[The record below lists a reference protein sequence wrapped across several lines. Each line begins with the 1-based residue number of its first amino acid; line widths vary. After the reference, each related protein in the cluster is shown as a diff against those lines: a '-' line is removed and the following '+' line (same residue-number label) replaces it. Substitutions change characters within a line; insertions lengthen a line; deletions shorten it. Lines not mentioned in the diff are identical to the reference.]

1 MVINS
6 FSFLS
11 FFVIL
16 FLVYYFPLK
25 NKANA
30 QNGWLLITS
39 YVFYGIA
46 DWKMLPVLLVSTIVF
61 YLLGVFIRQS
71 TTNRASLLTSFG
83 VIAGIG
89 MLVYFKYLNF
99 FIDSF
104 ATLFTSIGIRVNL
117 TTLHIIF
124 PLGISFFTFRLISY
138 VIEVYRGKMEPVR
151 DFVAFAV
158 YIAFFPTL
166 LAGPIDRPNVFI
178 PQLKS
183 SRAFNYDLAM
193 DGTRQI
199 LWGIFKKM
207 VIADNMALFV
217 GAVWGDLA
225 GQNATTLLL
234 AALIFPLQLY
244 ADFSGYSDMAIGVG
258 KILGLRVAV
267 NFRYPF
273 FARNV
278 AEYWRSWHMSLT
290 SWVTDYVFMPLNV
303 KFRGWGITGLL
314 LAIIINMVVIGIWHG
329 ANWTYAV
336 FGLYHGLLFIPLV
349 LSGAFARKKKLTA
362 NRYGLPYMSDL
373 FKMIGTYLL
382 VAFGLI
388 IFNAPSVGQAGKFIE
403 GLLNFSNLATIT
415 ADGLRMLVLSLFFA
429 GLMFI
434 VEWKQRDKEYALQI
448 DALFPKK
455 VVRYAIYWILLII
468 SVLFSGEE
476 QVFIY
481 MQF

>member
-6 FSFLS
+6 FSFL
-11 FFVIL
+11 FFFTVL

-25 NKANA
+25 NKKVS
-30 QNGWLLITS
+30 QNWCLLISS
-39 YVFYGIA
+39 YIFYGIT
-46 DWKMLPVLLVSTIVF
+46 DLRMLPIIFGATIVF
-61 YLLGVFIRQS
+61 YVLGIIINKSSQK
-71 TTNRASLLTSFG
+71 NASLFTVIG
-83 VIAGIG
+83 VLAGVG

-104 ATLFTSIGIRVNL
+104 ETLITSLGFNANITALNIL
-117 TTLHIIF
+117 F

-138 VIEVYRGKMEPVR
+138 LIEINRGKIEPTR
-151 DFVAFAV
+151 DFVAFAA

-166 LAGPIDRPNVFI
+166 LAGPIDRPNDFL

-183 SRAFNYDLAM
+183 ARIFDYNMAM

-207 VIADNMALFV
+207 VIADNMAIFL
-217 GAVWGDLA
+217 GSVWGDVGA
-225 GQNATTLLL
+225 QNGTTLII
-234 AALIFPLQLY
+234 AALVYPIQLY

-258 KILGLRVAV
+258 KILGIRVAV

-273 FARNV
+273 FVRNV

-303 KFRGWGITGLL
+303 RFRTLGNTGLI
-314 LAIIINMVVIGIWHG
+314 LALIINMIIIGIWHG

-336 FGLYHGLLFIPLV
+336 FGLYHGLLFIPIVISGTLV
-349 LSGAFARKKKLTA
+349 GKKRLKV
-362 NRYGLPYMSDL
+362 NKFGLPVYTD
-373 FKMIGTYLL
+373 FVKMIGTYLL

-388 IFNAPSVGQAGKFIE
+388 IFNSQSLAQTFEFLK
-403 GLLNFSNLATIT
+403 GLLNFSNPTSFT
-415 ADGLRMLVLSLFFA
+415 AEGLRLLSQSLFFA
-429 GLMFI
+429 LIMFTA
-434 VEWKQRDKEYALQI
+434 EWIQRDKEYALQI
-448 DALFPKK
+448 DNMITQKIARF
-455 VVRYAIYWILLII
+455 AIYWAILILV
-468 SVLFSGEE
+468 VLFSGEE
-476 QVFIY
+476 QLFIY